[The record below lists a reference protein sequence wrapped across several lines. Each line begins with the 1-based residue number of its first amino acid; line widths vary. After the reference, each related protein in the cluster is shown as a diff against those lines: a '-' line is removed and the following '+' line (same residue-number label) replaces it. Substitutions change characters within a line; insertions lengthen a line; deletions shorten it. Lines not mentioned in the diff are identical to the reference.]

1 MQNKYKNIYLTT
13 TQTIFV
19 KINCIGCQTSCKFFL
34 PKQAACVRHY
44 QLDVA
49 TVADLPDACLFFQIA
64 AGEHNN
70 LANNTHAN

>member
-1 MQNKYKNIYLTT
+1 MQHLANIYLTT
-13 TQTIFV
+13 TQPIQLILTNIV
-19 KINCIGCQTSCKFFL
+19 CQTSCKFFL

-64 AGEHNN
+64 AGEHHN